1 VDRGLTKARGDGT
14 DNAGVSAPS
23 QPVPLRDG
31 SRIEIR
37 AIRGE
42 DRDALRAGFEQLS
55 AESRYR
61 RFFGPMPELSA
72 RDLDYLTEVDH
83 HDHEALVAADLET
96 GEGVGVARFVRTGD
110 AVAEPAMVVL
120 DEWQGRG
127 VGLALLEAL
136 VARARA
142 EGVTRFE
149 APVLAT
155 NTDAIRLL
163 ERLGETTKQRS
174 GREVQLTIEL
184 PAPGVVDPRWRTL
197 LSTFASGALQPGRT
211 LLERLWPRRPGSP
224 DDERVNVILVGVDG
238 LSLATRWIYAMCPVD
253 ERDDGIARLA
263 RWAREHAAGHEV
275 PPPLAGHLPSPER
288 AQHQQLERV
297 EKIYKRLVALRN
309 RYKVAFGQIDV
320 QLKRR
325 YDLSPNLVYTLL
337 VLTLTAVIFI
347 PTVAVPSLRRYAI
360 ASAALFAAAFGWAV
374 PWLAQLAK

>member
-1 VDRGLTKARGDGT
+1 
-14 DNAGVSAPS
+14 VSAPS

-37 AIRGE
+37 PIRGE

-61 RFFGPMPELSA
+61 RFFGPMHELSA
-72 RDLDYLTEVDH
+72 RDLDYLTDVDH
-83 HDHEALVAADLET
+83 HDHEALVAADIET
-96 GEGVGVARFVRTGD
+96 GDGVGVARFVRTGD

-120 DEWQGRG
+120 DAWQGRG

-136 VARARA
+136 AARAIA

-174 GREVQLTIEL
+174 GRELQLTIEL

-197 LSTFASGALQPGRT
+197 LSTFASGALEPGRT
-211 LLERLWPRRPGSP
+211 VLERLWPRRPGSP

-238 LSLATRWIYAMCPVD
+238 TEHSL
-253 ERDDGIARLA
+253 LA
-263 RWAREHAAGHEV
+263 LEHAADLALATGARVEV
-275 PPPLAGHLPSPER
+275 AGVHRFLTAGRDELSGTIEDAVQSLRERGLEASGHL
-288 AQHQQLERV
+288 
-297 EKIYKRLVALRN
+297 LRGD
-309 RYKVAFGQIDV
+309 AA
-320 QLKRR
+320 
-325 YDLSPNLVYTLL
+325 L
-337 VLTLTAVIFI
+337 VLTDLATELQARLLVVGSAQRSKGARRII
-347 PTVAVPSLRRYAI
+347 GSVSDTVAERSPCNVLIVRPGRTA
-360 ASAALFAAAFGWAV
+360 G
-374 PWLAQLAK
+374 